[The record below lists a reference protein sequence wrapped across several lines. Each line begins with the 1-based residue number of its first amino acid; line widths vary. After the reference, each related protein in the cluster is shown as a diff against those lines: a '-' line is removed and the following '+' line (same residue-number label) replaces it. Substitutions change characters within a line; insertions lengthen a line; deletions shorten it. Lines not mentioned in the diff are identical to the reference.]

1 MQYVITLQAICDA
14 SLKFIDCYAGYPSS
28 VHDAKIFRNSNIYHS
43 IHLNPEKYFPHS
55 EFILADKAYPTL
67 KWCITPYMNQGNL
80 TRQQE
85 NFNTLVSQTR
95 QTNER
100 AFALIFG
107 RFRRLKYLDMNRVDL
122 IPGTILACCV
132 LHNICLDFGDDLI
145 LEYVQEDME
154 IIVENEQEQI
164 INESEN

>member
-1 MQYVITLQAICDA
+1 MTGIDDVISTLDGTYMPIKVLSKDAETYRNRKMQYVITLQAICNA

-67 KWCITPYMNQGNL
+67 KWCITPYMNRGNL

-85 NFNTLVSQTR
+85 NFNTLVNKTN
-95 QTNER
+95 NER
-100 AFALIFG
+100 AFAFIFSD
-107 RFRRLKYLDMNRVDL
+107 LD
-122 IPGTILACCV
+122 G
-132 LHNICLDFGDDLI
+132 
-145 LEYVQEDME
+145 
-154 IIVENEQEQI
+154 
-164 INESEN
+164 